1 MKISVIVPVY
11 NGEEYLE
18 KTIKLI
24 LNQPYKDIELI
35 LVNDGST
42 DSSKSI
48 CERYAK
54 SDNRV
59 ILINK
64 NNGGISAA
72 RNTGLAVATGEW
84 VSFIDQD
91 DEISNDIYLRLNDS
105 IDSSIDMVVAGKK
118 MLLIDDQ
125 SNVIQE
131 SLYKYKNEI
140 VNDKSKELMY
150 LFNVNRDTRLLHL
163 WNCLYKRA
171 IIEKFKIKFNT
182 NLKFG
187 HEDSL
192 FNFEYVTK
200 CKKIKYVDGVVYT
213 YSRRM
218 ATSTSLKKNIDFIN
232 DFMTYCDVSRDCL
245 ERMDTKME
253 SMFFTYLFRLGINL
267 FKQYGLNGQKETLSQ
282 IYKKAKVTANSSQIS
297 RMCVGTI
304 QLYFFYLVCASLIKN
319 NHTDLCR
326 MIIKLVP
333 KN

>member
-11 NGEEYLE
+11 NGEKYLE

-42 DSSKSI
+42 DNSKSI
-48 CERYAK
+48 CEKYVK
-54 SDNRV
+54 TDNR
-59 ILINK
+59 IRLINK
-64 NNGGISAA
+64 NNGGISEA
-72 RNTGLAVATGEW
+72 RNTGLNVATGEW

-91 DEISNDIYLRLNDS
+91 DEISDDIYLRLNDL

-118 MLLIDDQ
+118 MLLVDDQ
-125 SNVIQE
+125 SNIIQE
-131 SLYKYKNEI
+131 SIYNYENEI
-140 VNDKSKELMY
+140 VDDELKELLY

-163 WNCLYKRA
+163 WNCLYKKSV
-171 IIEKFKIKFNT
+171 IDNFKIKFNT

-218 ATSTSLKKNIDFIN
+218 ATSTSLKKNKDFIN
-232 DFMTYCDVSRDCL
+232 DYMTYCDVSGSCL
-245 ERMDTKME
+245 ENIDKNME

-267 FKQYGLNGQKETLSQ
+267 FKQYGLSGQKETLSQ
-282 IYKKAKVTANSSQIS
+282 IYRKAKETANSAQIS
-297 RMCVGTI
+297 RMCVGTT
-304 QLYFFYLVCASLIKN
+304 QLYFFYWICALLIKN
-319 NHTDLCR
+319 NHTGFCR
-326 MIIKLVP
+326 LIIKLVQ
-333 KN
+333 KK

>member
-18 KTIKLI
+18 KSIELI
-24 LNQPYKDIELI
+24 LGQPYKNIELI

-48 CERYAK
+48 CERYVKAD
-54 SDNRV
+54 SRV

-72 RNTGLAVATGEW
+72 RNTGLDAATGEW

-131 SLYKYKNEI
+131 SLYNYKNEI
-140 VNDKSKELMY
+140 VDDKLKELMY

-171 IIEKFKIKFNT
+171 VIDKFKIKFNT

-218 ATSTSLKKNIDFIN
+218 ATSTSLKKNKDFIN
-232 DFMTYCDVSRDCL
+232 DFMTYCDVSGGCL
-245 ERMDTKME
+245 ENMDNKME

-267 FKQYGLNGQKETLSQ
+267 FKQYGLNGQKEALSQ
-282 IYKKAKVTANSSQIS
+282 IYRKAKVTANSVQIS
-297 RMCVGTI
+297 RMCVGTT
-304 QLYFFYLVCASLIKN
+304 QLYFFYLICALLIKN

-333 KN
+333 KR